1 MVDKYKVSR
10 IIKAPQKF
18 VFSWCTD
25 FREDDPKITGSSS
38 TRKMLE
44 KTKKRVVYIAT
55 YKGADGNTKMNVNL
69 VMLHPHTSWHLD
81 QFGEEDNE
89 VGDYKLTRLGKE
101 ETRLDMVFK
110 ETWKN
115 IAQVPS
121 LQEQIS
127 STNRVWDKYVSA
139 LEQEYQ
145 ASLRGR

>member
-1 MVDKYKVSR
+1 
-10 IIKAPQKF
+10 
-18 VFSWCTD
+18 
-25 FREDDPKITGSSS
+25 
-38 TRKMLE
+38 MLE

-69 VMLHPHTSWHLD
+69 VMLHPNTSWHLD

-145 ASLRGR
+145 AGLRGK